1 MIRLR
6 GSAAAFTLLACAAQA
21 PLAPLPQTPS
31 LSALPQPATPLSPAK
46 AAPAAPTAPVVSDGA
61 RSARAP
67 VLAARP
73 SLGDIGSPGQV
84 LLLATS
90 ASGAWVAL
98 CDGEPSA
105 AKLVLGSGSGEAI
118 DDVLAQDATGRYLVA
133 AQSGSAVLFDAVLAT
148 RVNLSEL
155 GADTRRVRA
164 DYAEHRALSFDPL
177 GRYLAYLRTSGAT
190 RSVVVRALDTGAE
203 RVIAAGVGEVFRLR
217 LSADARYVVLEA
229 LREDI
234 NHNGKLDWP
243 TPEETTRRNACD
255 ARALPKFRTFGYQG
269 RGDALTRAVVSLD
282 AGTLRDVP
290 QLVTTLGSS
299 LLVRETDGSLQ
310 LDQAGKRTALAPASC
325 GARVLFA
332 DAERAL
338 VLATCAPPPPK
349 NSKKKNGAA
358 TPTPSG
364 KREVWLFGSGYAK
377 NLQSEL
383 YETSLDRDSVTGARL
398 VPLYPG
404 SEAGLLDLERREL
417 LPLPT
422 GSRVLATS
430 GPLALVWRDSDLYRY
445 DAAAKA
451 EQLLAH
457 GVLKTPEL
465 LQTGSA
471 VLLSPFVVVGIEG
484 PALGSPAQPLALS
497 SSGFVLI
504 GAAQAPATV
513 PNAPAR
519 STLRG
524 PLHWVDA
531 KLPPDAKVPPPDGPP
546 R

>member
-1 MIRLR
+1 M
-6 GSAAAFTLLACAAQA
+6 LACAAQA
-21 PLAPLPQTPS
+21 PLAPLPQAPS
-31 LSALPQPATPLSPAK
+31 SGALPQPTTPFSPAK
-46 AAPAAPTAPVVSDGA
+46 PPVAATTGAANDTPRPTPAPTPLPAAP
-61 RSARAP
+61 
-67 VLAARP
+67 P
-73 SLGDIGSPGQV
+73 SLGDIGSAGPV
-84 LLLATS
+84 KLLATS

-105 AKLVLGSGSGEAI
+105 AKLVIASGSGEAI
-118 DDVLAQDATGRYLVA
+118 EDVLAQDATGRYLVV
-133 AQSGSAVLFDAVLAT
+133 AQGGSAVLFDAASGT

-155 GADTRRVRA
+155 GADMRRVRA
-164 DYAEHRALSFDPL
+164 DYAEHRALSFDPS
-177 GRYLAYLRTSGAT
+177 GRYLAYLRRSGAAS
-190 RSVVVRALDTGAE
+190 SVVVRALDTGVE
-203 RVIAAGVGEVFRLR
+203 RVVAAGAGEVFRLR

-229 LREDI
+229 LREDTS
-234 NHNGKLDWP
+234 HNGKLDWP
-243 TPEETTRRNACD
+243 TPEESARSNACD
-255 ARALPKFRTFGYQG
+255 RPALPKFRSFGYQG
-269 RGDALTRAVVSLD
+269 RGDALTRAVVTLET
-282 AGTLRDVP
+282 GVLRDVP
-290 QLVTTLGSS
+290 QLVTTLGAS

-310 LDQAGKRTALAPASC
+310 LEQAGKRTPLAPANC

-332 DAERAL
+332 DAERGL

-349 NSKKKNGAA
+349 KKSGAA
-358 TPTPSG
+358 TPTPGG
-364 KREVWLFGSGYAK
+364 KREVWLFGSGYSK

-383 YETSLDRDSVTGARL
+383 YETSIDRDSVTGVRL

-417 LPLPT
+417 LPLAT

-430 GPLALVWRDSDLYRY
+430 GALALVWRDSDLYRY

-451 EQLLAH
+451 EQRLAR

-465 LQTGSA
+465 LQTGTT

-484 PALGSPAQPLALS
+484 PALASPAQPLALS
-497 SSGFVLI
+497 SSGFVLT
-504 GAAQAPATV
+504 GAAPPAMADS
-513 PNAPAR
+513 PPGAAPAR

-531 KLPPDAKVPPPDGPP
+531 KLPPDAKVPPPDGSP

>member
-6 GSAAAFTLLACAAQA
+6 ASAAAFTLLACVAHA
-21 PLAPLPQTPS
+21 PLAPLPQAPS
-31 LSALPQPATPLSPAK
+31 LGALPPPTAPFSPAK
-46 AAPAAPTAPVVSDGA
+46 PAAVGPTAPPSSD
-61 RSARAP
+61 
-67 VLAARP
+67 AARPAPTSLPTAPP
-73 SLGDIGSPGQV
+73 SLGDIGSSGP
-84 LLLATS
+84 LKLLATS

-105 AKLVLGSGSGEAI
+105 AKLVIASGSGEAI
-118 DDVLAQDATGRYLVA
+118 DDVLAQDANGRYLVV
-133 AQSGSAVLFDAVLAT
+133 AQGGAAVLVDAVSGT

-155 GADTRRVRA
+155 GADARRVRA
-164 DYAEHRALSFDPL
+164 DYAEHRTFSFDPS
-177 GRYLAYLRTSGAT
+177 GRYLAYLRTSGTA
-190 RSVVVRALDTGAE
+190 RAVVARALDTGVE
-203 RVIAAGVGEVFRLR
+203 RVIAAGAGEVFRLR
-217 LSADARYVVLEA
+217 LSADARYVELEA
-229 LREDI
+229 LREDT

-243 TPEETTRRNACD
+243 APEETTRQSACD
-255 ARALPKFRTFGYQG
+255 ARALPKFRSFGYQG
-269 RGDALTRAVVSLD
+269 RGDALTRAVVSLET
-282 AGTLRDVP
+282 GTLRDVP

-299 LLVRETDGSLQ
+299 LLVRETDGALQ
-310 LDQAGKRTALAPASC
+310 LEQAGKRTALAPASC

-332 DAERAL
+332 DADRGL

-349 NSKKKNGAA
+349 KKKSAA
-358 TPTPSG
+358 TPTPGG
-364 KREVWLFGSGYAK
+364 KREVWLFANGYAK

-383 YETSLDRDSVTGARL
+383 YETSIDRDSQTGARL

-404 SEAGLLDLERREL
+404 SEAAVLDLERREL

-422 GSRVLATS
+422 GSRVVATA
-430 GPLALVWRDSDLYRY
+430 GALALVWRDSDLYRY
-445 DAAAKA
+445 DATNKT
-451 EQLLAH
+451 EQRLAR

-484 PALGSPAQPLALS
+484 PALASPAQPLALS
-497 SSGFVLI
+497 SSGFVLTGTAPAPTGDSPP
-504 GAAQAPATV
+504 GAAPGK
-513 PNAPAR
+513 

-531 KLPPDAKVPPPDGPP
+531 KPPPDAKVPPPDGPP